1 MPTTIPKMN
10 RKMSFF
16 FKTFNMF
23 GAQIIDWSVLLQKS
37 SKYCFLNN
45 ATPPNCGN
53 PLKAYNTKSFRKLYD
68 GGS

>member
-1 MPTTIPKMN
+1 MY
-10 RKMSFF
+10 
-16 FKTFNMF
+16 

-45 ATPPNCGN
+45 ATPPNCGD